1 MMIPLLNYIGFDICS
16 TTVSIRLWY
25 CKPCNTNYSPSNY
38 SWFLIN
44 KLNFYKL
51 LSVFNNF
58 FTAIRKNEEK
68 HFKICFLFSNAQISK
83 YLVITVNS
91 SCKTA
96 VMHSFLLFVYYT
108 KRQHST
114 QNRHNIVKQYAY
126 STLGR
131 LRLYEQHNYTTP

>member
-1 MMIPLLNYIGFDICS
+1 MTTAKLLHVPFSCLCPADRSTRQGQHMSNKCDSDPKISKLVVSKHFLQKLFKAVAMMIPLLNYIGFDICS

-58 FTAIRKNEEK
+58 FTAIRKNEK
-68 HFKICFLFSNAQISK
+68 NILKCAFYFQ
-83 YLVITVNS
+83 
-91 SCKTA
+91 
-96 VMHSFLLFVYYT
+96 MH
-108 KRQHST
+108 K
-114 QNRHNIVKQYAY
+114 
-126 STLGR
+126 
-131 LRLYEQHNYTTP
+131 